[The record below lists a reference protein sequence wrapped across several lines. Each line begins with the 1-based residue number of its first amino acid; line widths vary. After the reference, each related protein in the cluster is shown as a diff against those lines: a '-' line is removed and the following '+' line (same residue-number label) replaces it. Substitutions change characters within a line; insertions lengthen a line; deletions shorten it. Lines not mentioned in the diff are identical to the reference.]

1 MSAIGAG
8 KRPCE
13 TAIEESGMTK
23 RFQSVSVDKENLPV
37 VLSDTTIVDEPPDG
51 GYGWVCVACV
61 FLLNAHTWGI
71 NSVETPPDIQS
82 SLQLLI
88 HRPC

>member
-1 MSAIGAG
+1 MSATGAG
-8 KRPCE
+8 ERLCE
-13 TAIEESGMTK
+13 TAIQELGMTK
-23 RFQSVSVDKENLPV
+23 SYQSFPVDKENLPV
-37 VLSDTTIVDEPPDG
+37 VSSDTTVVDEPPDG

-71 NSVETPPDIQS
+71 NSVETSPDIQS